1 MEAAGHRH
9 VILVRVMLA
18 LATVLAVAAIFAVW
32 ANRQVL
38 NAHNW
43 GETSA
48 EVLAQPAVKSQ
59 VADFLVDQ
67 VYANVDVPAELRR
80 ALPPRLEPL
89 AGPAAG
95 GLRELSTRT
104 TVKLLGRPRVE
115 QAWQAANEVTAQQ
128 FINIA
133 EGRSSAITASGNA
146 VILDLR
152 VLVGDLVQ
160 RLGLPGRLAG
170 KLPPT
175 AGRVKILESDQVRS
189 VQRGADLLH
198 GLAVVLPI
206 LSLGL
211 FAAAVGLA
219 RGRRRTVLLWVGID
233 LLAAGVVVLIA
244 RNLLGSYVVDQLAG
258 QGPVRPAAEAAWS
271 VGTGMLR
278 DTAQA
283 AMIGAVP
290 LLLAAWVA
298 GPSRPAIAVR
308 HRLAPVLREH
318 PGPSYAVLGAVLL
331 LVVAWGPIP
340 ATRKVIPVLIMA
352 ALAALGLE
360 VLRRQ
365 TREEFPL
372 LAASPTPLSA
382 SPASSPGADETPT
395 APGPPVAPAG

>member
-1 MEAAGHRH
+1 MPVEHPSH

-38 NAHNW
+38 NADNW

-48 EVLAQPAVKSQ
+48 EVLAQPAVKTQ
-59 VADFLVDQ
+59 VADFLVDEL
-67 VYANVDVPAELRR
+67 YANVNVAGELRR

-104 TVKLLGRPRVE
+104 TVALLGRPRVE
-115 QAWQAANEVTAQQ
+115 QAWRAANEVTAQQ

-133 EGRSSAITASGNA
+133 EGRSSAITAQGNA

-152 VLVGDLVQ
+152 VLVLDLVQ
-160 RLGLPGRLAG
+160 RLGLPGRLAA

-175 AGRVKILESDQVRS
+175 AGRVKVLESDQVRT

-198 GLAVVLPI
+198 GLSLVLPI

-211 FAAAVGLA
+211 LGGAVALA
-219 RGRRRTVLLWVGID
+219 RGRRRTVLMWAGIN
-233 LLAAGVVVLIA
+233 LCAAGVVVLVA

-258 QGPVRPAAEAAWS
+258 QGPVRPAAEATWS
-271 VGTGMLR
+271 VGTQMLR

-283 AMIGAVP
+283 TIIGGLP
-290 LLLAAWVA
+290 LLFAAWIA
-298 GPSRPAIAVR
+298 GPSRPAVAVR
-308 HRLAPVLREH
+308 FRLAPFLREH

-331 LVVAWGPIP
+331 LIVAWGPIP
-340 ATRKVIPVLIMA
+340 ATRKVIPVLVMA
-352 ALAALGLE
+352 ALAALGLW
-360 VLRRQ
+360 VVRRQ
-365 TREEFPL
+365 TIDEFP
-372 LAASPTPLSA
+372 PV
-382 SPASSPGADETPT
+382 G
-395 APGPPVAPAG
+395 APGPAVPSPAPPTGDGAATPSGAGPVSPAR